1 MGSADRGDFFSPP
14 VAAPCSTIPPMFPVV
29 TLTKDLGRILRQGHP
44 WVYRDALD
52 HPSTLRDGDFV
63 SLAGKDGKPFA
74 HGFWSATSPIAL
86 RILSLHPVADPRDL
100 VRQRLAASLA
110 TRKHAFAGQDTNAF
124 RWVHGEGDRLP
135 GIHVDVYADVATV
148 RFDGAGS
155 RAFYADL
162 ERTLRDI
169 AGLRKVVDR
178 EQRTRESDEVEVRE
192 NGLRFLVDLGL
203 GQKGGLFL
211 DQRENRALVETMAG
225 GKRVLNLFGYTGAFS
240 LYAAR
245 GGAVFTDTVDI
256 AAPAMTAAR
265 RNFTLNGFPLENA
278 GFHAMDAF
286 VFLERAVAEGVT
298 YDLVISD
305 PPSFA
310 PSKKSFEAA
319 RRTYRRLHQLVA
331 RVTTPGGIAC
341 MASCSSHFPKKEF
354 LSSVAEGVHQAGRR
368 WTLNAFAGA
377 GLDHPSLPVFP
388 EGDYLKFAVGI
399 VS

>member
-1 MGSADRGDFFSPP
+1 
-14 VAAPCSTIPPMFPVV
+14 MFPRV

-44 WVYRDALD
+44 WVYRDALGYPPGL
-52 HPSTLRDGDFV
+52 HDGDFV

-74 HGFWSATSPIAL
+74 YGFWSETSPIAL
-86 RILSLHPVADPRDL
+86 RILSLQPVAQPHDL

-110 TRKHAFAGQDTNAF
+110 TRKNWFAGKDTNAY

-135 GIHVDVYADVATV
+135 GIHVDLYGDVAAV
-148 RFDGAGS
+148 RFDGPGS
-155 RAFYADL
+155 RAFYSDL
-162 ERTLRDI
+162 QAWLREI
-169 AGLRKVVDR
+169 AGLRKVLDR
-178 EQRTRESDEVEVRE
+178 ENRGRESDEVEVRE

-211 DQRENRALVETMAG
+211 DQRENRALVETLSG

-245 GGAVFTDTVDI
+245 GGASRTDTVDI
-256 AAPAMTAAR
+256 AAPAMAAAK
-265 RNFTLNGFPLENA
+265 RNFTLNGFPLEKA
-278 GFHAMDAF
+278 GFHAADAF
-286 VFLERAVAEGVT
+286 AFLEQAIAKGTT

-310 PSKKSFEAA
+310 PSKKSLEAA
-319 RRTYRRLHQLVA
+319 RRAYRRLHQLAA
-331 RVTTPGGIAC
+331 RVTSPGGVLCA
-341 MASCSSHFPKKEF
+341 ASCSSHFSKKEF

-368 WTLNAFAGA
+368 WTLSAFAGA

-388 EGDYLKFAVGI
+388 EGDYLKFAVGM